1 MEIIMLGPWML
12 CSQNVLTQTMD
23 DVPRNYKKSKD
34 SRTVHLKAPTMRRQ
48 LPFGFGLLPLCP
60 CPAMLGPNPSAL
72 DNSFME
78 CWLLHL
84 EPNLHP
90 LGERK
95 YLHVLPFPPPLPPPL
110 APLPFPPF
118 YPRKHQR
125 TSRQGCLILPFWQ
138 PVLQPKSQTRP
149 TNVCGRI

>member
-1 MEIIMLGPWML
+1 MLSTGVAWTTGWLEDVEAACTEGLWPGTL
-12 CSQNVLTQTMD
+12 GSALPALQSLARCSSEPQFKHFLN
-23 DVPRNYKKSKD
+23 R
-34 SRTVHLKAPTMRRQ
+34 
-48 LPFGFGLLPLCP
+48 
-60 CPAMLGPNPSAL
+60 SAL

-84 EPNLHP
+84 DPNLHP

-110 APLPFPPF
+110 APLPFPALSPEASAAF
-118 YPRKHQR
+118 NARLLDP
-125 TSRQGCLILPFWQ
+125 PFWQ
-138 PVLQPKSQTRP
+138 PVLQPKSQTQP